1 MPEPS
6 RGLQISRR
14 CWLLA
19 SLVAPL
25 FPARGAADPLIVT
38 FDGDNLHVSSLG
50 LHFLQGKSLSRLKGG
65 STVEYV
71 VTVSLFRD
79 QFVTQFK
86 RAEGHFLV
94 SYDVWGAGD
103 VFAVSTPGPPP
114 RKAANLSQS
123 ATETWC
129 LESMGVAAVGIAP
142 DRQFWLQL
150 DLRALPPKLSSV
162 LGESKISVDLIE
174 VLTPGADE
182 RQTSR
187 TGPLRLADLV
197 RTPRKGR
204 AG

>member
-1 MPEPS
+1 MTEPS

-19 SLVAPL
+19 GLAAPL
-25 FPARGAADPLIVT
+25 FPARGADPLIVT

-50 LHFLQGKSLSRLKGG
+50 VHFLQGKSLTRLKDG

-71 VTVSLFRD
+71 AAIALYRD
-79 QFVTQFK
+79 TFVTQFK
-86 RAEGHFLV
+86 RSEAHFLV
-94 SYDVWGAGD
+94 SYDVWGTGD
-103 VFAVSTPGPPP
+103 VFAVSTPGPPA
-114 RKAANLSQS
+114 RRAVNLTLS

-129 LESMGVAAVGIAP
+129 LESLGVVTTGIAP
-142 DRQFWLQL
+142 DLQFWLQL
-150 DLRALPPKLSSV
+150 DLRAVPPKLSPV
-162 LGESKISVDLIE
+162 LGPSGINVDMVE
-174 VLTPGADE
+174 VFTPGADE
-182 RQTSR
+182 RQTFR